1 MTSSASDHTPGRRV
15 VHEYLTFF
23 VAGEEYALT
32 LQQVREVIPYESVT
46 RVPGVPSPIRGV
58 TNVRGSVV
66 PVVDLAIRFRLPE
79 APITSRS
86 CIVLVEPKIDGTP
99 TLMGLVTEQI
109 GQVLGLAEG
118 ELLAPPSFGAPIRA
132 EFIAGMARVQKKFA
146 LVLELDRLLSPA
158 ELSMVDEVDVS
169 EDVPL
174 ANENPEASDGAS
186 EEAVSVDVDDGWDSR
201 AESGPAAES
210 SGAGSG
216 AA

>member
-1 MTSSASDHTPGRRV
+1 VTVTSSASDASPTRRV
-15 VHEYLTFF
+15 AHEYLTFF

-46 RVPGVPSPIRGV
+46 RVPGVPTPIRGV

-86 CIVLVEPKIDGTP
+86 CIVLVEPKIEGIP

-109 GQVLGLAEG
+109 GQVLALAEG
-118 ELLAPPSFGAPIRA
+118 ELMPAPSFGAPIRA
-132 EFIAGMARVQKKFA
+132 EYIAGMARVQKKFA

-158 ELSMVDEVDVS
+158 ELVLVDE
-169 EDVPL
+169 L
-174 ANENPEASDGAS
+174 GASDEETPAPAQGADVDSEWERDGGPSSETTQAEAREGAS
-186 EEAVSVDVDDGWDSR
+186 
-201 AESGPAAES
+201 
-210 SGAGSG
+210 
-216 AA
+216 

>member
-1 MTSSASDHTPGRRV
+1 VTVTSSASDHNPGRRIA
-15 VHEYLTFF
+15 HEYLTFF
-23 VAGEEYALT
+23 VAGEEYALS

-79 APITSRS
+79 APITARS

-109 GQVLGLAEG
+109 GQVLGLTEG
-118 ELLAPPSFGAPIRA
+118 ELLAAPSFGAPIRA

-146 LVLELDRLLSPA
+146 LVLELDRLLSPD
-158 ELSMVDEVDVS
+158 ELMLVDE
-169 EDVPL
+169 
-174 ANENPEASDGAS
+174 PETSNAGDAEAADPEIASSA
-186 EEAVSVDVDDGWDSR
+186 DVDSGWEADEDSSDQPQK
-201 AESGPAAES
+201 APAAAPTGP
-210 SGAGSG
+210 GAQ
-216 AA
+216 